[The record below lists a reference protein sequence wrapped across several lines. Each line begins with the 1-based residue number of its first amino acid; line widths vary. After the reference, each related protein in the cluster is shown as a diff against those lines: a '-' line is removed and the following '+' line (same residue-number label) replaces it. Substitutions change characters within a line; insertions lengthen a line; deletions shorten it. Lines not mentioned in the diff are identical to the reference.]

1 LTGAPLLVVLVVL
14 AVAGPVGLTIFWR
27 RLSPYRE
34 GGRPPTPPDG
44 NPSLA
49 LRKPGRALLAVT
61 RWGAVVL
68 CQVLAVGAIAIA
80 VNRSFEF
87 YDSWTEL
94 LGRRQTGQIQVA
106 NDGQLLPADGSE
118 GVLRILTVHGKVS
131 DATEQVLIWLPP
143 QYASQPKATFPVLM
157 ALPGQPGTPAGILK
171 TLDLAQ
177 NAMRAV
183 AAGRVKP
190 FVAVIPPLSIA
201 APRDTECTDIPR
213 GAQADSWLATDVKE
227 AVVRH
232 FRVTPEHWSTIG
244 WSTGGF
250 CAAKMLLRHQT
261 SFGAA
266 VSIGG
271 YFAATE
277 DHSTGNLFNHSNTL
291 RKQNSPLWL
300 LQHTLTYP
308 VHLLIVTSKGDRE
321 SWSGVSYADANLA
334 VAAGTGVPGVNS
346 IVLPTGGHN
355 WGTYGPTIEP
365 ALEWLG
371 TNAGL

>member
-1 LTGAPLLVVLVVL
+1 MPVWLGRERRVLTGRAQEVSLTGAPLLVVLVVL
-14 AVAGPVGLTIFWR
+14 AIAGPVGLTLGWR
-27 RLSPYRE
+27 RLPK
-34 GGRPPTPPDG
+34 G
-44 NPSLA
+44 
-49 LRKPGRALLAVT
+49 V
-61 RWGAVVL
+61 
-68 CQVLAVGAIAIA
+68 VGAITRLVTVLLCQAVAISAIAVA

-87 YDSWTEL
+87 YDSWNDL

-106 NDGQLLPADGSE
+106 NDGQLVPADGSE
-118 GVLRILTVHGKVS
+118 GQVRILTVHGKVS

-143 QYASQPKATFPVLM
+143 EYIREPKATFPVLM
-157 ALPGQPGTPAGILK
+157 ALPGQPGTPAGIFK

-177 NAMRAV
+177 NAIRTV
-183 AAGRVKP
+183 AAGQVKP

-213 GAQADSWLATDVKE
+213 GPQADSWLATDVKE

-250 CAAKMLLRHQT
+250 CAAKMLLRHGT

-271 YFAATE
+271 YFAAEE
-277 DHSTGNLFNHSNTL
+277 DHTTGSLFNHSNTL

-321 SWSGVSYADANLA
+321 SWDGVSYADAKLA
-334 VAAGTGVPGVNS
+334 VEAGTGVPGVNS

-355 WGTYGPTIEP
+355 FSTYAPTIMP
-365 ALEWLG
+365 SFAWLG

>member
-1 LTGAPLLVVLVVL
+1 
-14 AVAGPVGLTIFWR
+14 
-27 RLSPYRE
+27 
-34 GGRPPTPPDG
+34 
-44 NPSLA
+44 
-49 LRKPGRALLAVT
+49 
-61 RWGAVVL
+61 
-68 CQVLAVGAIAIA
+68 
-80 VNRSFEF
+80 
-87 YDSWTEL
+87 
-94 LGRRQTGQIQVA
+94 
-106 NDGQLLPADGSE
+106 
-118 GVLRILTVHGKVS
+118 
-131 DATEQVLIWLPP
+131 
-143 QYASQPKATFPVLM
+143 M
-157 ALPGQPGTPAGILK
+157 
-171 TLDLAQ
+171 
-177 NAMRAV
+177 
-183 AAGRVKP
+183 
-190 FVAVIPPLSIA
+190 
-201 APRDTECTDIPR
+201 
-213 GAQADSWLATDVKE
+213 
-227 AVVRH
+227 VRH

-271 YFAATE
+271 YFAAEE
-277 DHSTGNLFNHSNTL
+277 DHSTGTLFNHSHTL

-355 WGTYGPTIEP
+355 LGTYGPTIEP
-365 ALEWLG
+365 ALDWLG